1 MAGSYTETFYEVHC
15 PLAKID
21 PASYAAEQNTARVF
35 VGNYHRFGVLL
46 SVGAIAAGGT
56 LDMDIEQHTA
66 SAGGTTKNIT
76 GKSITQLTQAGGDG
90 NDLVWVEVQCEELD
104 VDGGF
109 DYVSV
114 EVTPATA
121 ASIFG
126 VVLWGL
132 IPRFPPVP
140 TTNWTETVV

>member
-1 MAGSYTETFYEVHC
+1 MADYTEKFPEVYC

-21 PASYAAEQNTARVF
+21 PASYAAEQNTARAA

-46 SVGAIAAGGT
+46 SVGAMAGGAT
-56 LDMDIEQHTA
+56 LDLDIEQHTLA
-66 SAGGTTKNIT
+66 VGGTTKNIT

-90 NDLVWVEVQCEELD
+90 NCLVWVECQTEELD

-114 EVTPATA
+114 EVTPAVGA
-121 ASIFG
+121 VIFG
-126 VVLWGL
+126 AVLFGA
-132 IPRFPPVP
+132 IPRYPPCP
-140 TTNWTETVV
+140 TTGWEEIVV